1 MFNYVL
7 LIRHFLVAKENL
19 LVLLN
24 SLILI
29 IIYNFFVENII
40 YNYYFLLHE

>member
-29 IIYNFFVENII
+29 IIYNFFVENIQ
-40 YNYYFLLHE
+40 LLFFIT